1 MPTITV
7 GGKRNKSGGGKTST
21 KKRSSKKR
29 RSTASTHTTKKR
41 SKSRSAI
48 HVEGPIVERKA
59 DENMSLFELQRIARS
74 KGIPFGG
81 LRKTQLIRKINLY

>member
-1 MPTITV
+1 MPTVTV
-7 GGKRNKSGGGKTST
+7 GGKRNKSGNKLST

-41 SKSRSAI
+41 SKSRSAL
-48 HVEGPIVERKA
+48 HAEGPIVERKA